1 MRLSSSGSFPM
12 VLGYSG
18 KVIPLGPS
26 GAVFFLVKRDSQTK
40 VILGFL

>member
-1 MRLSSSGSFPM
+1 MGLSSPGSFLM

-26 GAVFFLVKRDSQTK
+26 GAVFVLVK
-40 VILGFL
+40 GGY